1 MAVGGTGTKILVV
14 EDDEDWQQLIRLWLK
29 TAGYKDARFA
39 ETGRAGLRMAGL
51 RSPDCVILDLQLTD
65 MEGTEVVKR
74 LRAAP
79 RTAEVPILMMTSFSA
94 DRAACLRKG
103 ADYFIAKSPNGEELL
118 ATLEALFRRRDI
130 DARLKRRGDLAFRPD
145 TREVFVAGASAGV
158 LTPKTYE
165 LFVALVE
172 RAPAPVSRQELF
184 QLVDNRE
191 DPSLSRALDILV
203 NRLRKS
209 LPLEVG
215 RRIRAVRG
223 FGYAYLPPKP
233 RNRRSYSR

>member
-1 MAVGGTGTKILVV
+1 MSGPGTGILVV

-39 ETGRAGLRMAGL
+39 ETGRQGLRLAGV
-51 RSPDCVILDLQLTD
+51 RTPDCVILDLQLTD

-79 RTAEVPILMMTSFSA
+79 RTAEVPVLMMTSFGA
-94 DRAACLRKG
+94 ERASCLRKG

-130 DARLKRRGDLAFRPD
+130 DARLKRRGDIAFRPD
-145 TREVFVAGASAGV
+145 TREVFVAEASIGV

-165 LFVALVE
+165 LFITLIE
-172 RAPAPVSRQELF
+172 RAPAPVSREELF
-184 QLVDNRE
+184 RLVDNRE
-191 DPSLSRALDILV
+191 DPTLSRALDILV

-209 LPLEVG
+209 LPPVVG

-223 FGYAYLPPKP
+223 FGYAYLRPEA
-233 RNRRSYSR
+233 S